1 MRRFLTVLRLLLVL
15 VHKHIHRDVG
25 VEQMVFEVSQIRLG
39 HRFGALCRLVAD
51 CVCPLKVD
59 VDLVDGVELG
69 GEDIAVD
76 LDVGEGVDRGCLRTL
91 RVFPYYGPVRGG
103 GLCGVCFIVVDVN
116 L

>member
-1 MRRFLTVLRLLLVL
+1 MRRILTVLRLLLVL
-15 VHKHIHRDVG
+15 VHKDIHRDVG

-51 CVCPLKVD
+51 CVRPLKVD
-59 VDLVDGVELG
+59 LDLVDGVELG

-76 LDVGEGVDRGCLRTL
+76 FDVGEGVDRGCLWTL